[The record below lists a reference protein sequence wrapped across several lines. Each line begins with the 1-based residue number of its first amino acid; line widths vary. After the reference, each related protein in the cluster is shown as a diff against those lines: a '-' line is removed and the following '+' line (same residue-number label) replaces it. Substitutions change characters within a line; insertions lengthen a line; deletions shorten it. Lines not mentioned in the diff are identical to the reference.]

1 MKERKTDRR
10 TLYTINVIKD
20 ALLET
25 IDEKTYDR
33 INVSEVC
40 RKAEISRATFY
51 LHFDSLDEVLDSIID
66 DALLFSEQSKGTII
80 DVLDQAKAAAAA
92 NDHGSGRPLSND
104 AVLPACQ
111 RIADSGRYHRL
122 FMDPSL
128 SDHIIQRIADHERDK
143 IVPPLMARSHLSR
156 EEAEM
161 VFHFILCGSFSV
173 NRSLGWKKDDI
184 WYRVQSILTAFIN
197 GGIDAV

>member
-10 TLYTINVIKD
+10 TLYTRAVIKD
-20 ALLET
+20 ALLEL
-25 IDEKTYDR
+25 IREKTYDR
-33 INVSEVC
+33 VNVTEVC

-51 LHFDSLDEVLDSIID
+51 LHYDSLDEVLDSIID
-66 DALLFSEQSKGTII
+66 DALLFSEKEKGTMI
-80 DVLDQAKAAAAA
+80 DVLDLAKA
-92 NDHGSGRPLSND
+92 GSFDQVKENE

-111 RIADSGRYHRL
+111 RIADSDRYHRL
-122 FMDPSL
+122 FMDPSV
-128 SDHIIQRIADHERDK
+128 SDHIIYRIAEHERDK

-161 VFHFILCGSFSV
+161 VFHFILYGTFSV
-173 NRSLGWKKDDI
+173 NRSLGWKKSGD
-184 WYRVQSILTAFIN
+184 WYRIQHILTNFIN